1 MNERY
6 THLLP
11 DDVALWSDYL
21 ATFPNQWKQIDYD
34 VRVGDGRDPGSEYQD
49 NIRHMAI
56 QLSQRRIDAVGYTDR
71 DITIIEI
78 SVAAGLT
85 TLGQLSAYPHLFQST
100 YNPTLPLKLLLV
112 CRRFQSDAQPAFD
125 RLAIPYT
132 LVPERT

>member
-6 THLLP
+6 THLLQP
-11 DDVALWSDYL
+11 DVELWSDYL
-21 ATFPNQWKQIDYD
+21 ATLPNPWKQIDYD
-34 VRVGDGRDPGSEYQD
+34 VRVGRGRDPGNEFDD
-49 NIRHMAI
+49 NIRQMAI

-78 SVAAGLT
+78 SMAAGLA
-85 TLGQLSAYPHLFQST
+85 TLGQLTAYPHLFQTT

-112 CRRFQSDAQPAFD
+112 CRRFQDDVQPAFD

-132 LVPERT
+132 IVPERK